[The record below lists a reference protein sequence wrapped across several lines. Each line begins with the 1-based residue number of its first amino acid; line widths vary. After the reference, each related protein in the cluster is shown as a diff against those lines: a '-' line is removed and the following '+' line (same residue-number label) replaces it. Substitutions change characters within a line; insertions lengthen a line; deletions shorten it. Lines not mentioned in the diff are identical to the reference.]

1 MKQHGEFGILQHR
14 AATLWTLALF
24 LIGCVFIAHEYSKRF
39 ALRQVE
45 RALDGRLEAHKLYFL
60 DNLGKYAL
68 LPEAISVSPTIHTL
82 LKQPNAK
89 NVALANRM
97 LTETAAHVAIDRI
110 WVLDSRGVVI
120 ADSLWADRNTI
131 IGRQLGYRAYFQEAM
146 AGRTGHFIGVG
157 SLVSEPQYFVSRPVG
172 IDGKVQ
178 GVVVIRLSAAFKKF
192 EATLRNNWKERGE
205 LALEADENGLLF
217 ISAIPGWTFKAISPK
232 SADILN
238 AARDSRHYGNK
249 DFISIAMTP
258 GAALSEDLR
267 FVRFGEL
274 PGRTFIQRSYPM
286 PETGGTTYL
295 HVDAR
300 EYRNA
305 VAFYTGSALLAATV
319 IFLAAF
325 VILDRWRNQR
335 RLVEAAI
342 RDPLTG
348 LHTRLYMQ
356 EWLQDAISTHSRH
369 HDRTFALLLFD
380 IDHFKAINDTHGHLV
395 GDEALREIARIIA
408 NAVRADDLVVRFGGE
423 EIAVFAR
430 TSDAA
435 MVEALGERIRQQV
448 EQHGV
453 QTSCGHIAVTLS
465 GGIAQHA
472 VGESQTDLFER
483 ADKKLYEAKFAGRN
497 RVFSQSAPSIAP
509 ASTDR
514 RPPTKALADAND
526 VNLQKS
532 ITH

>member
-1 MKQHGEFGILQHR
+1 MKQHGAFGILQHR

-24 LIGCVFIAHEYSKRF
+24 LIACVFIAHEYSKRF

-68 LPEAISVSPTIHTL
+68 LPEAIAISPTIHTL
-82 LKQPNAK
+82 LKQTDAK
-89 NVALANRM
+89 NTALANRM

-110 WVLDSRGVVI
+110 WVLDTRGVAI
-120 ADSLWADRNTI
+120 ADSLWAEQNTI

-146 AGRTGHFIGVG
+146 AGRTGHFIGIG
-157 SLVSEPQYFVSRPVG
+157 SLAREPQYFVSRPVVMEG
-172 IDGKVQ
+172 QVQ

-217 ISAIPGWTFKAISPK
+217 ISAIPEWTFKAISPK

-249 DFISIAMTP
+249 DFVSIAMTP
-258 GAALSEDLR
+258 GVALSGDLR
-267 FVRFGEL
+267 FVQFGEL

-286 PETGGTTYL
+286 SETGGTTYL

-305 VAFYTGSALLAATV
+305 IAFYTGSALLAATV

-325 VILDRWRNQR
+325 VILDRWRNQM

-356 EWLQDAISTHSRH
+356 EWLQDAISTHSRY

-380 IDHFKAINDTHGHLV
+380 IDHFKAINDTHGHIV

-408 NAVRADDLVVRFGGE
+408 HAVRADDLVVRFGGE

-435 MVEALGERIRQQV
+435 MVEALEERIRQQV

-472 VGESQTDLFER
+472 VGESQTNLFER
-483 ADKKLYEAKFAGRN
+483 ADKKLYEAKAAGRN
-497 RVFSQSAPSIAP
+497 RVFSQSAPSIVP
-509 ASTDR
+509 SPPYR
-514 RPPTKALADAND
+514 RLPSDTALADANG
-526 VNLQKS
+526 VNL
-532 ITH
+532 